1 MLCRLE
7 SMWMPN
13 FKFLFFTH
21 FILGLPFCLLV
32 LYYQRYIAHTAVE
45 DCFAC
50 VMFNG
55 FLATPCWLIILTESL
70 YCLPMSSLLNTPSN
84 DKCVLFFH
92 HGKAEFHYLTVTKLQ
107 RFVTKKKGTKQTA

>member
-1 MLCRLE
+1 MEMLCRLE

-50 VMFNG
+50 VMYG
-55 FLATPCWLIILTESL
+55 FLVTPCWLIILTESL
-70 YCLPMSSLLNTPSN
+70 YCLPMSSLLNTPSRMIS
-84 DKCVLFFH
+84 VFFFSTT
-92 HGKAEFHYLTVTKLQ
+92 GKLNFII
-107 RFVTKKKGTKQTA
+107 